1 MAAAKAS
8 QASAAAALDGAK
20 ANLDVL
26 KAQKDE
32 AARQRNELVTA
43 QAMAE
48 RNLSFTRVLAPF
60 DGTVGNKAAQ
70 VGNLVQPGTRL
81 MALVPLDASY
91 VDANFKET
99 QLANVKPG
107 QKVDVSVDALD
118 GKVVEGV
125 VSSVSPASGAAV
137 LAAAAR
143 QRDRK
148 LHQGRPAGRGAHH
161 IPRGGAETGPAP
173 VRPLGRRD
181 RPYPRSRHAGADA
194 AWGAGARS
202 LRDSKPEAVT
212 SAAPAIRPGG
222 ASPATDL
229 IVAPAAPAQRDF
241 SLKRVAAFIFMVF
254 GMFMAI
260 LDIQIVSASLSQI
273 QAGLSASSDEVT
285 WVQTSYLVAEVI
297 MIPLSGFL
305 SRVVST
311 RVIFTISAGGF
322 TLMSFMCAHAN
333 SIEEMILWRALQGFI
348 GGGMIPTVFAS
359 AFTIFPRDKQP
370 FIAPIIGLVATL
382 APTIGP
388 TVGGY
393 LTDWFS
399 WHWLFLVNLGPGIIV
414 TIAAWMLIDF
424 DEPDYSLLTHF
435 DYVGLLTMAGFLGAL
450 EYALEEGPSKD
461 WFESTPVTIA
471 IVISAVSCV
480 AFFWR
485 MATARQP
492 IVDLTAFRDR
502 NFWTGSMF
510 AFVLGIGLYGLTYI
524 YPVYLAVVRGYSSLM
539 IGKTMFVTGLCMFL
553 TAPLAGRL
561 MTRVDPRLMIAA
573 GFIMFAVGTFQASYI
588 TVDWD
593 FWELLWP
600 QVFRGVGLML
610 SMVPINNLALGTMPP
625 QKIKNASGLFNLMRN
640 LGGAVGLA
648 LINTLLDKRM
658 DLHLERLRES
668 VTWGRQVATDTLASM
683 TAALAARGSDAELAA
698 TRQLALIVRKQA
710 EVMALSDVFLALTV
724 VFLGCVGLAAMMRRP
739 VAAGAGGG
747 GH

>member
-1 MAAAKAS
+1 
-8 QASAAAALDGAK
+8 
-20 ANLDVL
+20 
-26 KAQKDE
+26 
-32 AARQRNELVTA
+32 
-43 QAMAE
+43 
-48 RNLSFTRVLAPF
+48 
-60 DGTVGNKAAQ
+60 
-70 VGNLVQPGTRL
+70 
-81 MALVPLDASY
+81 
-91 VDANFKET
+91 
-99 QLANVKPG
+99 
-107 QKVDVSVDALD
+107 
-118 GKVVEGV
+118 
-125 VSSVSPASGAAV
+125 
-137 LAAAAR
+137 
-143 QRDRK
+143 
-148 LHQGRPAGRGAHH
+148 
-161 IPRGGAETGPAP
+161 
-173 VRPLGRRD
+173 
-181 RPYPRSRHAGADA
+181 
-194 AWGAGARS
+194 
-202 LRDSKPEAVT
+202 VT

-229 IVAPAAPAQRDF
+229 VVAPAAVAQRDF

-573 GFIMFAVGTFQASYI
+573 GFVMFAVGTFQASYV

-710 EVMALSDVFLALTV
+710 EVMALSDVFLTLTV
-724 VFLGCVGLAAMMRRP
+724 VFLGCVGLATVMRRP
-739 VAAGAGGG
+739 VAAGGGGGG

>member
-1 MAAAKAS
+1 MS
-8 QASAAAALDGAK
+8 
-20 ANLDVL
+20 
-26 KAQKDE
+26 
-32 AARQRNELVTA
+32 
-43 QAMAE
+43 
-48 RNLSFTRVLAPF
+48 
-60 DGTVGNKAAQ
+60 
-70 VGNLVQPGTRL
+70 
-81 MALVPLDASY
+81 DA
-91 VDANFKET
+91 VA
-99 QLANVKPG
+99 
-107 QKVDVSVDALD
+107 
-118 GKVVEGV
+118 
-125 VSSVSPASGAAV
+125 
-137 LAAAAR
+137 
-143 QRDRK
+143 
-148 LHQGRPAGRGAHH
+148 
-161 IPRGGAETGPAP
+161 
-173 VRPLGRRD
+173 
-181 RPYPRSRHAGADA
+181 
-194 AWGAGARS
+194 
-202 LRDSKPEAVT
+202 
-212 SAAPAIRPGG
+212 AIRPGG

-229 IVAPAAPAQRDF
+229 VVAPAVVAQRNF
-241 SLKRVAAFIFMVF
+241 SARRVAAFIFMVF

-370 FIAPIIGLVATL
+370 LIAPIIGLVATL

-414 TIAAWMLIDF
+414 TIAAWLLIDF

-461 WFESTPVTIA
+461 WFESQPVTIA

-480 AFFWR
+480 AFFYR

-492 IVDLTAFRDR
+492 IVDLSAFRDR

-553 TAPLAGRL
+553 SAPLAGRL
-561 MTRVDPRLMIAA
+561 MNRVDPRIMIAT
-573 GFIMFAVGTFQASYI
+573 GFVLFAVGTYQASYV

-668 VTWGRQVATDTLASM
+668 VTWGRQVAVDTLANM
-683 TAALAARGSDAELAA
+683 TAAMAARGSDAELAA
-698 TRQLALIVRKQA
+698 TRQLALIVRRQA
-710 EVMALSDVFLALTV
+710 EVMALADVFLALTV
-724 VFLGCVGLAAMMRRP
+724 LFLGCVGLAALMRRP
-739 VAAGAGGG
+739 AAAGAGGG